1 MRSIFLRKGL
11 KMTEITAITP
21 VEGGTKTVKSVVKTF
36 VKTTILLVVA
46 AAGGMVIADQINKHK
61 EEG

>member
-1 MRSIFLRKGL
+1 
-11 KMTEITAITP
+11 MTEITAITP